1 MAMNIGQMI
10 VDGIFNIFCTLLV
23 IAAAV
28 LPVYF
33 VQRIELSHRT
43 SPLYWKRA
51 GVVIKK
57 LTALDSVADIIGRY
71 DGGDIYRYVVFKGI
85 SYYYDRVVSPNYKYR
100 LGQNELYMEP
110 GVLYVT
116 PD

>member
-1 MAMNIGQMI
+1 MDIGQMI
-10 VDGIFNIFCTLLV
+10 VDGILNTFYTVLV
-23 IAAAV
+23 IAVAV

-43 SPLYWKRA
+43 SPRYWKRV
-51 GVVIKK
+51 GVIIKK
-57 LTALDSVADIIGRY
+57 SAALDSVSDIIGRY
-71 DGGDIYRYVVFKGI
+71 DGGNIYHYVVFKGMA
-85 SYYYDRVVSPNYKYR
+85 YYYERIVPPTYKYR